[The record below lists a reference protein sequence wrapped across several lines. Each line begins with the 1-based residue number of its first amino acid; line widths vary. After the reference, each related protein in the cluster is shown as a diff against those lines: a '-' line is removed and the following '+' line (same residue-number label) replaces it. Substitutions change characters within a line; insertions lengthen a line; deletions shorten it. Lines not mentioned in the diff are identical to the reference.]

1 MDIVLLGSGN
11 VATHFGKALSHAG
24 HRIVQVYSRDLAHA
38 AVLADALNTSAI
50 DDLATV
56 DPAADVYLIAV
67 KDDAIGQVA
76 AQLPASLKGAVVHTA
91 GSVEMNV
98 LALQARTYGVIYPVQ
113 TFSVAKPV
121 YFSEVPLALEA
132 SDEITYTR
140 LAELAA
146 SLSIRVFPCDSRQR
160 LALHMA
166 AVFACNFTNHLY
178 AIGAAIL
185 REHALDFD
193 LIRPLILET
202 AEKVMEH
209 QPEDVQTG
217 PAVRH
222 DTGTIQKHLAA
233 LNGRPDLA
241 ALYQLI
247 SDHINHPQVISS
259 K

>member
-1 MDIVLLGSGN
+1 
-11 VATHFGKALSHAG
+11 
-24 HRIVQVYSRDLAHA
+24 
-38 AVLADALNTSAI
+38 
-50 DDLATV
+50 
-56 DPAADVYLIAV
+56 
-67 KDDAIGQVA
+67 
-76 AQLPASLKGAVVHTA
+76 
-91 GSVEMNV
+91 
-98 LALQARTYGVIYPVQ
+98 
-113 TFSVAKPV
+113 
-121 YFSEVPLALEA
+121 EA

-193 LIRPLILET
+193 LIRPLIFET

-241 ALYQLI
+241 AL
-247 SDHINHPQVISS
+247 
-259 K
+259 